1 MARIRLYVDE
11 DAMSRP
17 LIRAL
22 KTNGVD
28 VITASDVCMVSK
40 DDDQHLEYA
49 ALLGRVLYSYNVRDY
64 PSLNIRFWEEG
75 RVHAGIILAAN
86 SRYDVGEQLRRLLN
100 LIDNRSA
107 EEMVGQIEYLG
118 GWV

>member
-17 LIRAL
+17 PVRAL
-22 KTNGVD
+22 KTDGVD
-28 VITASDVCMVSK
+28 VITASDAGMVSK

-49 ALLGRVLYSYNVRDY
+49 TFLGRVLYRYNVRDY

-75 RVHAGIILAAN
+75 QVHTGIILAAN
-86 SRYDVGEQLRRLLN
+86 S
-100 LIDNRSA
+100 
-107 EEMVGQIEYLG
+107 
-118 GWV
+118 